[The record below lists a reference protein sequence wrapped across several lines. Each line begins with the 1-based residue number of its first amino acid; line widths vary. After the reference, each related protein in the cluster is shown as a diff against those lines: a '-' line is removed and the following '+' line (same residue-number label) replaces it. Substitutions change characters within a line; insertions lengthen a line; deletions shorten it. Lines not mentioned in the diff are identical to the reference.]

1 MAVEENFFQR
11 RVSFC
16 LRVHAEQNEKK
27 RKVPQKRNE
36 SKKQKTKQKTENRK
50 QKTKLL

>member
-16 LRVHAEQNEKK
+16 LRVHAEQTEKK
-27 RKVPQKRNE
+27 RKVPQKSNE
-36 SKKQKTKQKTENRK
+36 SKETKDKTENRK
-50 QKTKLL
+50 QNFFDKKF